1 MNRHG
6 SSFGCN
12 NCSKRVV
19 ISVSIHFLCCG
30 FGRVLRSASTGDA
43 LFLECPNP
51 LFFASHPLFWAPHR
65 LFWGSKSPHF
75 STFFVFFYIAFVFF
89 FMFIHELC
97 AFSRFFCQIFFS
109 HQARIGSFSG
119 CVALICDCWV
129 QHNSNHFPVSHWD
142 GSMTYREISVSHWLV
157 WITYRARPQSD
168 TVNVYNN
175 IYIFFYMFLWH
186 YPYCSFLSLFIFFAY
201 AYKARNEGSPFTSA
215 PKVR

>member
-142 GSMTYREISVSHWLV
+142 GSMTYREIYVSHWLV

-168 TVNVYNN
+168 TVNVYYN
-175 IYIFFYMFLWH
+175 IYILYYMFYGITH
-186 YPYCSFLSLFIFFAY
+186 TAVFFL
-201 AYKARNEGSPFTSA
+201 
-215 PKVR
+215 

>member
-43 LFLECPNP
+43 PFLGVPKSP
-51 LFFASHPLFWAPHR
+51 VFFAPHP

-75 STFFVFFYIAFVFF
+75 STFFVFFYIAFAFF

-97 AFSRFFCQIFFS
+97 AFSRFFVKYSFRTKHVLAVFQGVWRLFATVEFS
-109 HQARIGSFSG
+109 II
-119 CVALICDCWV
+119 V
-129 QHNSNHFPVSHWD
+129 
-142 GSMTYREISVSHWLV
+142 TIS
-157 WITYRARPQSD
+157 R
-168 TVNVYNN
+168 
-175 IYIFFYMFLWH
+175 
-186 YPYCSFLSLFIFFAY
+186 
-201 AYKARNEGSPFTSA
+201 
-215 PKVR
+215 

>member
-6 SSFGCN
+6 SSFGSN

-75 STFFVFFYIAFVFF
+75 STLFVFFYISFVVFSCL
-89 FMFIHELC
+89 FINY
-97 AFSRFFCQIFFS
+97 A
-109 HQARIGSFSG
+109 
-119 CVALICDCWV
+119 
-129 QHNSNHFPVSHWD
+129 HFPD
-142 GSMTYREISVSHWLV
+142 
-157 WITYRARPQSD
+157 
-168 TVNVYNN
+168 
-175 IYIFFYMFLWH
+175 
-186 YPYCSFLSLFIFFAY
+186 FLSNFLF
-201 AYKARNEGSPFTSA
+201 A
-215 PKVR
+215 PNT

>member
-51 LFFASHPLFWAPHR
+51 LFFAPHP

-75 STFFVFFYIAFVFF
+75 STFFGFFYIAFVFF

-97 AFSRFFCQIFFS
+97 AFP
-109 HQARIGSFSG
+109 
-119 CVALICDCWV
+119 D
-129 QHNSNHFPVSHWD
+129 
-142 GSMTYREISVSHWLV
+142 
-157 WITYRARPQSD
+157 
-168 TVNVYNN
+168 
-175 IYIFFYMFLWH
+175 
-186 YPYCSFLSLFIFFAY
+186 FLSNFLF
-201 AYKARNEGSPFTSA
+201 A
-215 PKVR
+215 PNT

>member
-51 LFFASHPLFWAPHR
+51 LFFASHPLFW
-65 LFWGSKSPHF
+65 GSKSPHF

-97 AFSRFFCQIFFS
+97 AFP
-109 HQARIGSFSG
+109 
-119 CVALICDCWV
+119 D
-129 QHNSNHFPVSHWD
+129 
-142 GSMTYREISVSHWLV
+142 
-157 WITYRARPQSD
+157 
-168 TVNVYNN
+168 
-175 IYIFFYMFLWH
+175 
-186 YPYCSFLSLFIFFAY
+186 FLSNFLF
-201 AYKARNEGSPFTSA
+201 A
-215 PKVR
+215 PNT

>member
-1 MNRHG
+1 MDL
-6 SSFGCN
+6 
-12 NCSKRVV
+12 V
-19 ISVSIHFLCCG
+19 G
-30 FGRVLRSASTGDA
+30 FCEVHPQGMR

-51 LFFASHPLFWAPHR
+51 LFLAPHP

-75 STFFVFFYIAFVFF
+75 STFFVFFYIVFAIF

-109 HQARIGSFSG
+109 HQTQNGSFSG

-129 QHNSNHFPVSHWD
+129 QHNSYHFPVRHWD

-157 WITYRARPQSD
+157 WITYRARPLREA
-168 TVNVYNN
+168 VNVYNN

-186 YPYCSFLSLFIFFAY
+186 YPYCCFLSLFIFF
-201 AYKARNEGSPFTSA
+201 R
-215 PKVR
+215 VCV